1 MGCRLEPTPTRCR
14 SLESIQFINH
24 SHRSPFLGQYNNGRG
39 SSAGGLP
46 YWIHDSSQW
55 EMLAAIDYSDRRN
68 ATHGRHLAG
77 SRCPQEG
84 STRPSLLSIIHQ
96 IQSNP
101 IQSNQTDWSVRF
113 LRSTGNPQPANVKW
127 NLEKSVS
134 RREGTGGGV
143 NRTSDTTVD
152 WRWTMRSLSDWFHGM
167 ETDGRH
173 GRRRRHPRPIN
184 ETPRRNSIKIQSGDT
199 GTKAARTITR
209 NNNNNN
215 NKIVFL
221 DHVAIEFQSSSF
233 HQSRET
239 IICHNN
245 INNSSSSSSSNNSN
259 SNSNNQIKSHFYS
272 YFNYIR
278 G

>member
-1 MGCRLEPTPTRCR
+1 MGCRLEPTPTSCR

-101 IQSNQTDWSVRF
+101 IQSNPIRLID
-113 LRSTGNPQPANVKW
+113 
-127 NLEKSVS
+127 
-134 RREGTGGGV
+134 
-143 NRTSDTTVD
+143 
-152 WRWTMRSLSDWFHGM
+152 LSDSSVQRATHS
-167 ETDGRH
+167 
-173 GRRRRHPRPIN
+173 RPMWN
-184 ETPRRNSIKIQSGDT
+184 ETWKNQSAEERGRVEAWIEPPTRRLIGVGPCDHFLIDFMEWKRT
-199 GTKAARTITR
+199 GAMAGVVIRAR
-209 NNNNNN
+209 
-215 NKIVFL
+215 
-221 DHVAIEFQSSSF
+221 
-233 HQSRET
+233 
-239 IICHNN
+239 
-245 INNSSSSSSSNNSN
+245 
-259 SNSNNQIKSHFYS
+259 
-272 YFNYIR
+272 
-278 G
+278 